1 MKITSI
7 DSILHQNNTKVVV
20 IGIGTGGSSI
30 AQRAAD
36 RSLSADLEYHYCD
49 EPNGCQND
57 PDMGRSLALKM
68 LPALDKIINDG
79 ARKVILLSTLG
90 GGTGSGATPVI
101 AKHFVDNGI
110 ALHCVVSL
118 PFEFEGE
125 VRFANATS
133 AASELLNVAVSTRV
147 VNLSNYAT
155 VCNPDE
161 EFRTFMDEIDL
172 IFIKEIASLAEQ

>member
-1 MKITSI
+1 M
-7 DSILHQNNTKVVV
+7 
-20 IGIGTGGSSI
+20 
-30 AQRAAD
+30 
-36 RSLSADLEYHYCD
+36 
-49 EPNGCQND
+49 
-57 PDMGRSLALKM
+57 
-68 LPALDKIINDG
+68 
-79 ARKVILLSTLG
+79 
-90 GGTGSGATPVI
+90 
-101 AKHFVDNGI
+101 